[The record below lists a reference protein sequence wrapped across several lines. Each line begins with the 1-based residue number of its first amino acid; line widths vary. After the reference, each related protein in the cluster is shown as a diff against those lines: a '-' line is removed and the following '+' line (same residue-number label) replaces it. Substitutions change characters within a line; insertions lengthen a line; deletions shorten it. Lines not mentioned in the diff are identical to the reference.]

1 MPAYQYF
8 TAKDGA
14 KLAYLDEGEGL
25 PVLALAGLT
34 RTVEDFDYVAPH
46 LEGARLIRMDYRGRG
61 ASGWTG
67 AASYSVPQ
75 EAEDALALL
84 DHLGVEKAMV
94 LGTSRGG
101 LIAMWLAATAKERLM
116 GVCLND
122 VGPKLERRG
131 LEAIFDYIGRNPV
144 AKTHA
149 ELAAKLPSLMIGF
162 DKVPAERWLDEVR
175 HHYVQTE
182 TGLKVNYDP
191 ALRESFLAAFQGDE
205 IPEAWPLFDALA
217 GLPLALIWGM
227 NSSLLSRQSVE
238 KMCELR
244 PDMVLAKVP
253 DRGHIP
259 YLDEP
264 EALAALRD
272 WLALA
277 Q

>member
-14 KLAYLDEGEGL
+14 KLAYLDEGDGL

-46 LEGARLIRMDYRGRG
+46 LAGVRLIRMDYRGRG
-61 ASGWTG
+61 ASEWTG
-67 AASYSVPQ
+67 AASYTVPQ

-84 DHLGVEKAMV
+84 DHLGIEKAMV

-131 LEAIFDYIGRNPV
+131 LEAIFDYIGRNPA
-144 AKTHA
+144 AKTYS

-175 HHYVQTE
+175 HHYLQTE
-182 TGLKVNYDP
+182 NGLKINYDP
-191 ALRESFLAAFQGDE
+191 ALRESFLAAFQGDD
-205 IPEAWPLFDALA
+205 IPEAWPLFEALA

-227 NSSLLSRQSVE
+227 NSGLLSRQSVE
-238 KMCELR
+238 KMQELR
-244 PDMVLAKVP
+244 PDMVLAQVP

-264 EALAALRD
+264 EALAAIRS
-272 WLALA
+272 WIVLAA
-277 Q
+277 